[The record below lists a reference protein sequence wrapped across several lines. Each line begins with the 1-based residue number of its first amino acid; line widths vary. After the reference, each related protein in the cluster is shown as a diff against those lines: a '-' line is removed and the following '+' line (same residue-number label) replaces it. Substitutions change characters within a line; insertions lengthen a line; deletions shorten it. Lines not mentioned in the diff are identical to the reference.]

1 MRSAPLLLSFP
12 RARHRSRAGFMLLE
26 LLVSAVVL
34 SLVCAGAF
42 WVFTRMNAY
51 ASTHRL
57 LTAAQAVAQSQVDLL
72 LSTPYTLSNVPPEL
86 AVAPAPPPAT
96 PVPLLV
102 GNTPVNGSITTEV
115 VLADPA
121 LGVRRFTVTVAGAI
135 GGRTHNV
142 VMSGMRAPD

>member
-1 MRSAPLLLSFP
+1 
-12 RARHRSRAGFMLLE
+12 MLLE

-102 GNTPVNGSITTEV
+102 GNTP
-115 VLADPA
+115 